1 MKNAQRNPRTA
12 SGDNSLQLAEYPLFY
27 MAHIVA
33 ESQRKIQEAIRP
45 LKISPNEWRVIF
57 LLHEHG
63 PMSISDISEQ
73 GLIEISTLSRLLKP
87 LEARGLLDR
96 QRDEEDQRYR
106 KVQLTDDGQGVFAQI
121 IPVVTRQLE
130 FTQQGLS
137 REDRRTLLRM
147 LRQMKDDAYRSPF
160 AVA

>member
-1 MKNAQRNPRTA
+1 MSVKRRPRTA

-63 PMSISDISEQ
+63 PMSISDVSEQ

-121 IPVVTRQLE
+121 IQVVTRQLD

-137 REDRRTLLRM
+137 GEDRNTLLRI
-147 LRQMKDDAYRSPF
+147 LTQMKENAYRSPF